1 MSLATAILW
10 NLSGFATRSISSNT
24 QAADA
29 IERQP
34 ETTVA
39 ERREGQ
45 RFPVALRLCLIPLD
59 DEFNAAGPPRLVR
72 GRDISADG
80 LSFHHRLPLSVRYA
94 AISYET
100 ATGHETVVAKL
111 SWCRFARPG
120 EYISGGKLVRYSFE
134 ACFPQNWDNV
144 EVG

>member
-10 NLSGFATRSISSNT
+10 NLSGFATRSNLASAPT
-24 QAADA
+24 ADA
-29 IERQP
+29 IERKP
-34 ETTVA
+34 ETTGT
-39 ERREGQ
+39 ERRVGQ
-45 RFPVALRLCLIPLD
+45 RFPVTMRFCLIPLD
-59 DEFNAAGPPRLVR
+59 DDLNAAGPPRLVR

-120 EYISGGKLVRYSFE
+120 EYISGGKLVRCSIN
-134 ACFPQNWDNV
+134 ACFPLRWDDV